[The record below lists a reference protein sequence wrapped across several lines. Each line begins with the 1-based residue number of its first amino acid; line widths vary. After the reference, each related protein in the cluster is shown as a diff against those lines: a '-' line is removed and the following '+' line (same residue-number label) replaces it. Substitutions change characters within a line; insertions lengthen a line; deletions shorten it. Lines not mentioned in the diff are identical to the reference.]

1 MPGSESPEQRS
12 SFEERLRAARARRGD
27 GDGPQG
33 TGRHMPRGM
42 GLALRLG
49 VEIVSALIVGV
60 GIGWYL
66 DRWLGTAPFLLVLF
80 FFLGAAAGVL
90 NVFRTVSGIGLA
102 PGYRRRDQQGD
113 EDSGGHS
120 GGE

>member
-1 MPGSESPEQRS
+1 
-12 SFEERLRAARARRGD
+12 
-27 GDGPQG
+27 
-33 TGRHMPRGM
+33 MPRGM
-42 GLALRLG
+42 ALALRLG
-49 VEIVSALIVGV
+49 VEIVSAIIVGV

-80 FFLGAAAGVL
+80 FFLGSAAGVL

-102 PGYRRRDQQGD
+102 PGYRRQRQRGD
-113 EDSGGHS
+113 EDSGGQS